1 MCIKISTDD
10 LTKTPEFSLE
20 NNYFEFNGKAKKQIL
35 GTAIGFKFALPYACI
50 FMNQVETEFLKTQ
63 EHKPLV

>member
-20 NNYFEFNGKAKKQIL
+20 NNYFEFNGKAKKQVL
-35 GTAIGFKFALPYACI
+35 GTAIGFKFPSIRMYI
-50 FMNQVETEFLKTQ
+50 YE
-63 EHKPLV
+63 PS

>member
-1 MCIKISTDD
+1 MRIKISTDD

-35 GTAIGFKFALPYACI
+35 GIAIGFKFALPYACK

-63 EHKPLV
+63 RHKPLV